1 MLTKRAAATRPPMA
15 ARDRGRAA
23 TGCPSRSAAAFS
35 LATCA
40 RSLPCASWTRTLFAT
55 TPRRPRRRP
64 PEWTRRRSALRRQP
78 RRRPRRHDPL
88 LSRFSRLT
96 WLLEG
101 RGRGRR
107 CTGALLFVHVRRAY
121 AAVSASAASEGPSVP
136 AGLERACRA
145 PARVPRRERFFLPAV
160 LDAARTAPA
169 VPTATA
175 TGAAGASEVGLGRG
189 RASGRLPLGLTDSG
203 LGPRARL
210 RRCTIAGAAAGSGRS
225 GSAVRLAAAA
235 SSACA
240 GSSFRRSI

>member
-88 LSRFSRLT
+88 LSRFSRVT

-107 CTGALLFVHVRRAY
+107 CTGALLFCTCATCLRGCVRVRGIRGPVCTSWLGAC
-121 AAVSASAASEGPSVP
+121 VQSASARATPGALLL
-136 AGLERACRA
+136 AGSARRGAHGAGRADRNGDRCGRCK
-145 PARVPRRERFFLPAV
+145 RGRSR
-160 LDAARTAPA
+160 ARTCVGALAFGLDRQRVRTPCTLAA
-169 VPTATA
+169 VHNRRR
-175 TGAAGASEVGLGRG
+175 GSGVGPVGIRRSFG
-189 RASGRLPLGLTDSG
+189 GGGELGLRG
-203 LGPRARL
+203 Q
-210 RRCTIAGAAAGSGRS
+210 
-225 GSAVRLAAAA
+225 
-235 SSACA
+235 
-240 GSSFRRSI
+240 